1 MTDKVGRK
9 NESSII
15 DEERIEQGLRT
26 DMVKRLRV
34 YRLSINILGMDR
46 IKNVERLEY
55 GLRTDRAWIK
65 GG

>member
-1 MTDKVGRK
+1 
-9 NESSII
+9 
-15 DEERIEQGLRT
+15 
-26 DMVKRLRV
+26 MVKRLRV

-55 GLRTDRAWIK
+55 GLRTDRVWIK